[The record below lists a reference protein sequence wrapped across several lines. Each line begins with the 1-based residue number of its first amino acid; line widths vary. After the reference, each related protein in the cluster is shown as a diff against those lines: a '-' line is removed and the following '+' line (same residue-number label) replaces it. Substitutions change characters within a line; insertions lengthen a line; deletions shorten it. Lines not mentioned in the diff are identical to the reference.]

1 LKYRAFIASLFS
13 LIIAAPSFA
22 QIAIQIDR
30 GYDNPKKIA
39 VVPFGRGPN
48 VPTNEEIADIVSFDL
63 ARSGQFAPI
72 DKRNMLSQPTRQD
85 QVFYRD
91 WKVLGADYLAI
102 GNAVM
107 LSTGQVE
114 VTYTLY
120 DVVSQRAMTSQKHTA
135 SPAGMRDIAHRISDS
150 IYETITGIRGAFS
163 TQIVYVLA
171 RNVGTK
177 NAQFRLEMADVDG
190 ARARTL
196 VESKEPILSAS
207 WSPDGKRV
215 AYVSFEKQKPAI
227 FIQELATGARTML
240 TDFPGLNS
248 APAFSPDGRK
258 LAVVLSKDGNP
269 EIYLMDI
276 ATRALTRLTR
286 HPSIDTEPSFS
297 PDGQSL
303 LFTSER
309 GGQPQIYRMN
319 IASGFTERITFQG
332 NYNARPRLL
341 PDGKN
346 LVFVHREQGATV
358 FHIALLDMTRDRL
371 LVLTETSLDE
381 SPSVAP
387 NGTMLIYA
395 TQDRGR
401 GILAAV
407 SIDGRVKYRLP
418 SSAGDVR
425 EPAWSPYLTPAIG
438 TASGSSR

>member
-1 LKYRAFIASLFS
+1 MKYAAFITSALALF
-13 LIIAAPSFA
+13 IATPSFA

-39 VVPFGRGPN
+39 VVAFGRGPN

-72 DKRNMLSQPTRQD
+72 DKANMLSQPTRQD

-102 GNAVM
+102 GNATM
-107 LSTGQVE
+107 LPSGQVE
-114 VTYTLY
+114 VSYTLF
-120 DVVSQRAMTSQKHTA
+120 DVVSQRQMASQKHTA

-150 IYETITGIRGAFS
+150 IYEAITGIRGAFS

-177 NAQFRLEMADVDG
+177 TAQFRLELADVDG

-196 VESKEPILSAS
+196 LDSKEPILSVS
-207 WSPDGKRV
+207 WSPDAKRV
-215 AYVSFEKQKPAI
+215 AYVSFEQQKPCI
-227 FIQELATGARTML
+227 YIQELATGARTKL
-240 TDFPGLNS
+240 TDYPGLNS
-248 APAFSPDGRK
+248 APAFSPDGRRIA
-258 LAVVLSKDGNP
+258 LVLSKDGNP
-269 EIYLMDI
+269 EIYLMDV
-276 ATRALTRLTR
+276 ASRALTRLTR

-297 PDGQSL
+297 PDGQSI

-319 IASGFTERITFQG
+319 VATGFTERLTFQG

-346 LVFVHREQGATV
+346 LVFVHRQEGATV
-358 FHIALLDMTRDRL
+358 FHIALLDITRDRL

-425 EPAWSPYLTPAIG
+425 EPAWSPYMTPAIG
-438 TASGSSR
+438 AASGSSR